1 MPGAVRRTQTGHPKR
16 QILHLPEASGLKVA
30 VSSATN
36 LIAKS
41 IEGGISVDFPNYA
54 SSHGHWGRLSA
65 ENDDPADVIL
75 AFSVEAR
82 WSFGN
87 RGEVGVRIPAFG

>member
-1 MPGAVRRTQTGHPKR
+1 M
-16 QILHLPEASGLKVA
+16 
-30 VSSATN
+30 
-36 LIAKS
+36 
-41 IEGGISVDFPNYA
+41 DFPNYA